1 MTDAGERPPAR
12 RTTIRV
18 RYAETDR
25 MGVVY
30 YANYLVWFEVGRTEW
45 LRDAGWTYRE
55 MEEDGVALP
64 VIEAHCE
71 YRQPAR
77 YDDEI
82 EIVTRAALLTPVRLR
97 FDYEAV
103 RRGDNVVTAIGH
115 TIHAALDPRGRPC
128 RLPERVSLHL
138 ASSRSAP
145 RLGRR
150 TLLP

>member
-1 MTDAGERPPAR
+1 MTEPANIAVR
-12 RTTIRV
+12 RSSLVRV

-45 LRDAGWTYRE
+45 LRDTGWSYRE
-55 MEEDGVALP
+55 MEIDGVWLP

-82 EIVTRAALLTPVRLR
+82 EIVTRATLLTPVRIR
-97 FDYEAV
+97 FDYDVVRVRDQALAAV
-103 RRGDNVVTAIGH
+103 GY
-115 TIHAALDPRGRPC
+115 TIHAALDPSGRPC
-128 RLPERVSLHL
+128 RLPDRVRSLL
-138 ASSRSAP
+138 S
-145 RLGRR
+145 
-150 TLLP
+150 

>member
-1 MTDAGERPPAR
+1 MMQSSADA
-12 RTTIRV
+12 RTRLTRVRV

-45 LRDAGWTYRE
+45 LRQTGWSYSAMERE
-55 MEEDGVALP
+55 GGVQLP

-82 EIVTRAALLTPVRLR
+82 DIAARATLLTPVRIR
-97 FDYEAV
+97 FDYTLT
-103 RRGDNVVTAIGH
+103 RTADETLLAEGH
-115 TIHAALDPRGRPC
+115 TVHAAVDASGKPC
-128 RLPERVSLHL
+128 RLPERIRETL
-138 ASSRSAP
+138 A
-145 RLGRR
+145 
-150 TLLP
+150 